1 MNRGTRGLKDFAI
14 QRISAVYAAVYVILL
29 FAYLA
34 FHPHLH
40 YRVWEGFFH
49 VFWVQVPTLIFLVLI
64 LWHAWIGMWTV
75 LTDYVKI
82 PTLRI
87 LLELAFLLVLFV
99 YFFWGVQIIWN
110 IPLTWVF

>member
-1 MNRGTRGLKDFAI
+1 MSQSSRGLKDWAI
-14 QRISAVYAAVYVILL
+14 QRVSAVYGAAYVILF

-40 YRVWEGFFH
+40 YQVWTGFFH
-49 VFWVQVPTLIFLVLI
+49 VFWVQVPSLIFLVLI

-82 PTLRI
+82 PVLRI
-87 LLELAFLLVLFV
+87 ILQVIFLLALLA

-110 IPLTWVF
+110 IHLAWAF